1 MKIIKDQLG
10 NVYKD
15 GEKIHSQVRV
25 MVNDRQQVAVFEG
38 KTRTPPVAVYEPGV
52 VTFDRSGG
60 CSTCQGWPAQLAMRS
75 VWERHEAAHAV

>member
-25 MVNDRQQVAVFEG
+25 MVNNEGRVAVFTG
-38 KTRTPPVAVYEPGV
+38 KTRTPPVAVYSVDE
-52 VTFDRSGG
+52 VTYDRSGG
-60 CSTCQGWPAQLAMRS
+60 CSTCNGWPAQLSMRS
-75 VWERHEAAHAV
+75 IWERHEAAHV